1 MKLSHT
7 IRKSIFLTTFLSLIF
22 AFSISFFSQYNFF
35 FKNSKQLEFEF
46 VEQKKK
52 EVKNEV
58 LMLYGLIKYK
68 EELLYKTLEERLK
81 NRVNQAYLLAH
92 EIYNKNKNI
101 KSKDEIKLLIAKALL
116 EFEFQDKN
124 EYFFINSNSGE
135 AILFNKEIKLDE
147 NLNLLDLKDKN
158 GKSIVQNQIKIVKES
173 KEGFVTNSFMKPNGE
188 SKEYKKLTYI
198 KLFEPFD
205 WHIGTGE
212 YLDALREKNK
222 SEFLDWIS
230 SLKYE
235 NSQYTFV
242 NTTDGYS
249 LIFEGKKL
257 QDPKKHPFPEH
268 FRKQLEVSKK
278 QDGGFYEYKFKKPN
292 GSEEF
297 DKISYVKEYD
307 AYGWIIGSG
316 VYLDEVQNDIHKKE
330 LFFKENIYR
339 QLFLL
344 LVIFI
349 IIVMV
354 AYIISIKISKYI
366 DINIENL
373 ISSFSK
379 ASFENSIM
387 DTSRLT
393 YSEFIVLADSLNYT
407 LKNTILAEEKL
418 QEYIK
423 IVNQNV
429 ITSTTDKNG
438 VIVDVSEAF
447 CEISGYTK
455 EEIIGRTHN
464 IVRHPEV
471 PMEFYKNMW
480 DTLLSKKEWRGEI
493 RNLNKKGE
501 EYWVFASI
509 TPIIKY
515 DEIEGFTAIRTNIT
529 NKKHIEKLSITDEL
543 TTLYNR
549 RYFNLKFEEETSRA
563 KRDKNTL
570 CLILLDIDYF
580 KQYND
585 TYGHQKG
592 DYVLSEVAK
601 VLKNKTNRASDF
613 AFRVG
618 GEEFVIIATIEE
630 DKILQYAASIKDE
643 IENLKIEHIAN
654 KVSKYITAS
663 FGVVSIKETNT
674 LTCHELYK
682 KVDDNLYKAKEIGRN
697 SIFFE

>member
-1 MKLSHT
+1 
-7 IRKSIFLTTFLSLIF
+7 
-22 AFSISFFSQYNFF
+22 
-35 FKNSKQLEFEF
+35 
-46 VEQKKK
+46 
-52 EVKNEV
+52 
-58 LMLYGLIKYK
+58 MLHGLIKYK
-68 EELLYKTLEERLK
+68 EELLYKTLEEKLK
-81 NRVNQAYLLAH
+81 NRVNQAYSLALS
-92 EIYNKNKNI
+92 IYNKNVGI
-101 KSKDEIKLLIAKALL
+101 KSEDEIKLLIAKALL
-116 EFEFQDKN
+116 DFKFQDKN
-124 EYFFINSNSGE
+124 EYFFINSNSGN
-135 AILFNKEIKLDE
+135 AILFNKEIRLSE
-147 NLNLLDLKDKN
+147 NLNILDLKDINNKN
-158 GKSIVQNQIKIVKES
+158 IVQTQIKIAKES
-173 KEGFVTNSFMKPNGE
+173 KEGFTINSFVKPSGD
-188 SKEYKKLTYI
+188 SKEYTKLTYI

-235 NSQYTFV
+235 NSQYTFL

-257 QDPKKHPFPEH
+257 QHPEKHPFPNYLK
-268 FRKQLEVSKK
+268 KQVEISKN

-292 GSEEF
+292 SVEVF

-307 AYGWIIGSG
+307 TYGWIIGSG
-316 VYLDEVQNDIHKKE
+316 VYLDEVKNDIQNKE
-330 LFFKENIYR
+330 LFFRENINR

-344 LVIFI
+344 ITIFI

-366 DINIENL
+366 NINIENI
-373 ISSFSK
+373 ISSFTK

-393 YSEFIVLADSLNYT
+393 YSEFIGLADSLNYT
-407 LKNTILAEEKL
+407 LTNNILAEEKL

-429 ITSTTDKNG
+429 ITSTTNKDG
-438 VIVDVSEAF
+438 VIIDVSEAF

-455 EEIIGRTHN
+455 EETIGKTHS
-464 IVRHPEV
+464 IVRHPDV
-471 PMEFYKNMW
+471 PIEFYKNMW
-480 DTLLSKKEWRGEI
+480 DTLLAKKEWRGEI
-493 RNLNKKGE
+493 RNLNKSEK

-509 TPIIKY
+509 TPIIKHG
-515 DEIEGFTAIRTNIT
+515 EIEGFTAIRTNIT
-529 NKKHIEKLSITDEL
+529 DKKHIEKLSITDEL

-549 RYFNLKFEEETSRA
+549 RYFNIKFEDEIKRA
-563 KRDKNTL
+563 KRDKKTI
-570 CLILLDIDYF
+570 CIIILDIDYF

-592 DYVLSEVAK
+592 DYVLFEVSK
-601 VLKNKTNRASDF
+601 VLKVKTNRASDF

-618 GEEFVIIATIEE
+618 GEEFVIIASIEE
-630 DKILQYAASIKDE
+630 DKILQFVSSIKE
-643 IENLKIEHIAN
+643 GIENLKIEHIGN
-654 KVSKYITAS
+654 KASKYVTAS
-663 FGVVSIKETNT
+663 FGVVCIKDTNT
-674 LTCHELYK
+674 LTFHELYK
-682 KVDDNLYKAKEIGRN
+682 KADDNLYEAKKAGRN